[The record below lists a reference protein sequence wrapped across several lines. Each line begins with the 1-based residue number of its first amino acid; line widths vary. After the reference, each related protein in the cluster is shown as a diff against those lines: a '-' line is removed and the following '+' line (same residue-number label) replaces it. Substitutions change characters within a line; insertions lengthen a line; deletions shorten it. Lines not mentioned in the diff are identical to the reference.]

1 MSSIICTK
9 SNTSSAL
16 KDSPVSKT
24 VLSCIFFRPFERWKI
39 DLGSS
44 IICAYFIWKFFI
56 QQGRREL
63 VKTVSKYMFYAF
75 RNKKK
80 HKKKISHLPM
90 HFTSKVNYKQTKTL
104 FTRILF
110 TCVSQWLE
118 STVKQSSINMVE
130 GWHTSWKKNNIFLM
144 FSLQHQFTQKVW

>member
-1 MSSIICTK
+1 
-9 SNTSSAL
+9 
-16 KDSPVSKT
+16 
-24 VLSCIFFRPFERWKI
+24 
-39 DLGSS
+39 
-44 IICAYFIWKFFI
+44 
-56 QQGRREL
+56 
-63 VKTVSKYMFYAF
+63 
-75 RNKKK
+75 
-80 HKKKISHLPM
+80 M

-144 FSLQHQFTQKVW
+144 FSCNISLHKKFDNDPITIFHFWETVGKQSW